1 TQRPPKDQQSTC
13 SSASPLAKDAPA
25 LFSIPATRP
34 VSFGQRSVHC
44 RGVLRGQR
52 GNSRLAARML
62 FSLKSWSDG
71 KSGAATLRLGS
82 MDDRSRRPS
91 RRSACRARPARTVLH
106 GDPSAGTQRSVPAR
120 RHPTGQDG
128 DATREGN
135 MTDKAKAQVFI
146 DNERV
151 RVTEWRF
158 APGAATGWH
167 RHEMDYVVV
176 PMLDGALELVG
187 PDNTRHR
194 TELRKG
200 VPYF

>member
-62 FSLKSWSDG
+62 FSSKSWSDG

-82 MDDRSRRPS
+82 MDRSEEHTSELQS
-91 RRSACRARPARTVLH
+91 RENLVCRL
-106 GDPSAGTQRSVPAR
+106 
-120 RHPTGQDG
+120 
-128 DATREGN
+128 
-135 MTDKAKAQVFI
+135 
-146 DNERV
+146 
-151 RVTEWRF
+151 
-158 APGAATGWH
+158 
-167 RHEMDYVVV
+167 
-176 PMLDGALELVG
+176 LLE
-187 PDNTRHR
+187 
-194 TELRKG
+194 KKKKIK
-200 VPYF
+200 